1 MESQTQKENL
11 DKAKH
16 DDVNISEEG
25 EPYIQDIQEDETNQ
39 AVNDICE
46 KVKCL
51 DCGNWFTK
59 KAGLSLFEHFT
70 QNCGCLWLN

>member
-11 DKAKH
+11 DKAIH

-25 EPYIQDIQEDETNQ
+25 EPYIQDIQKDETNQ

-51 DCGNWFTK
+51 DCGNLFTK
-59 KAGLSLFEHFT
+59 KAGLSLVEHFT
-70 QNCGCLWLN
+70 QNCGCLWLK